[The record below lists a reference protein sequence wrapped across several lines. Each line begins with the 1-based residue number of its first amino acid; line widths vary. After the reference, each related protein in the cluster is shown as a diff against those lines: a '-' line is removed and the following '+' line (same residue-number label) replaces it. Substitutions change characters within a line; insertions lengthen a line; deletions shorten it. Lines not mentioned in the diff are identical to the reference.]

1 MKKLLLTIFFIILF
15 AGVSQAIVIDD
26 FSQDRDFNV
35 GYGIAPPVI
44 LNDSRTGTSEHIIGG
59 RCDIIFD
66 KRAGSTSNPSLGYS
80 IGGTYDNIYYPPCA
94 SYNSFFNS
102 RALWKMEYGK
112 NADLNADLLSGDGT
126 KFEIEIQGDLYGGG
140 AKTLCSNPDPV
151 NGCPRPVPCTIT
163 LISGKGTPQSATA
176 SVTQNLITMNGED
189 PYINTF
195 NYSAFTGIN
204 FSDIDY
210 IKVEMSMLTVTQDAV
225 DYCINWI
232 KTDNVPPP
240 TLVELSSFSAAP
252 GNGSVTLNWVTETE
266 IDNAGFNILR
276 ATSENGEYVQINT
289 SLIASKSGATQG
301 ASYQFIDNNVQNRKT
316 YYYKLEDMDLNGTS
330 TMHGPKSATPMWILG
345 IFGIFKK

>member
-1 MKKLLLTIFFIILF
+1 MKKLLLTICLIILF

-59 RCDIIFD
+59 RCDITFD
-66 KRAGSTSNPSLGYS
+66 KRAGSSSNPSLGYS

-94 SYNSFFNS
+94 SYNSFFSS

-112 NADLNADLLSGDGT
+112 NADLNANLLSGNGT
-126 KFEIEIQGDLYGGG
+126 KFEIEVQGDLYGGG

-240 TLVELSSFSAAP
+240 TLVELSSFTATP
-252 GNGSVTLNWVTETE
+252 GNGSVTLKWVTETE
-266 IDNAGFNILR
+266 IDNSGFNILR
-276 ATSENGEYVQINT
+276 AESKNGDYVIINSDLIPSLGSPTMGESYDYTDTS
-289 SLIASKSGATQG
+289 
-301 ASYQFIDNNVQNRKT
+301 VQNGRK
-316 YYYKLEDMDLNGTS
+316 YLYKLQSFDLYGMTEDF
-330 TMHGPKSATPMWILG
+330 GPVEARP
-345 IFGIFKK
+345 KKGL

>member
-1 MKKLLLTIFFIILF
+1 MKKLLLTIFLIILF

-112 NADLNADLLSGDGT
+112 NADLNADLLSGNGT

-240 TLVELSSFSAAP
+240 TLVELSSFTATP
-252 GNGSVTLNWVTETE
+252 GNGSVTLKWVTETE
-266 IDNAGFNILR
+266 IDNSGFNILR
-276 ATSENGEYVQINT
+276 AESKNGDYVIINSDLIPSLGSPTMGESYDYTDTSAQNG
-289 SLIASKSGATQG
+289 
-301 ASYQFIDNNVQNRKT
+301 RK
-316 YYYKLEDMDLNGTS
+316 YLYKLQSFDLYGMTEDF
-330 TMHGPKSATPMWILG
+330 GPVEARP
-345 IFGIFKK
+345 KKGL